1 MPRAG
6 VEPLPIPG
14 HFATRPFC
22 TNQGHFLNFS
32 ASETVEM
39 LASAQSINV
48 RAKGRFSIQT
58 LTRNSALLYFFGIK
72 VYEGLDSAYSTPI
85 QTLASFNATVLCE
98 QGVFA
103 FKKQKFIG
111 NGNEN
116 WEEDSWPCL
125 LYHAR
130 YIFEPDP
137 LYPLIANNPAN
148 LLEGQTPGPAH
159 YYRLGDQQELTRKEL
174 VQMGISPINEPCLEK

>member
-1 MPRAG
+1 MPRAS

-14 HFATRPFC
+14 HFAARPFC
-22 TNQGHFLNFS
+22 TNQGHFLSFS
-32 ASETVEM
+32 AAETVEM
-39 LASAQSINV
+39 LASGQRITT

-58 LTRNSALLYFFGIK
+58 LTRNSASLYVFGIK
-72 VYEGLDSAYSTPI
+72 AYEPLDSAYSTPI
-85 QTLASFNATVLCE
+85 RTLASFNATVTCE

-111 NGNEN
+111 NGSEN
-116 WEEDSWPCL
+116 WEEGSWPCL

-137 LYPLIANNPAN
+137 LYPLIANNPAS
-148 LLEGQTPGPAH
+148 LPEGQTPDPAH

-174 VQMGISPINEPCLEK
+174 AQMGITTVEEDCSGM